1 MKKFIAPYRIMYKKV
16 LYEANDTIRIDDA
29 DADRM
34 SRIGTVI
41 ADETEVSEQTPVQAI
56 EEKPVESEP
65 VAKSV
70 QPTKGRPK
78 KTTKK

>member
-1 MKKFIAPYRIMYKKV
+1 MKKFIASYRIMYKKV

-34 SRIGTVI
+34 SHIGTVI
-41 ADETEVSEQTPVQAI
+41 ADEIEVSEQTPIQAI

-70 QPTKGRPK
+70 QPAKGRPK

>member
-16 LYEANDTIRIDDA
+16 LYEANDIIRIDDA
-29 DADRM
+29 DAGRM
-34 SRIGTVI
+34 TRIGTVI
-41 ADETEVSEQTPVQAI
+41 ADEIKMSEQTPIQAI

-70 QPTKGRPK
+70 QSTKGRPK

>member
-41 ADETEVSEQTPVQAI
+41 ADEIEVSEQTPVQAT
-56 EEKPVESEP
+56 EEKPVESES
-65 VAKSV
+65 AARSV

>member
-41 ADETEVSEQTPVQAI
+41 ADEIEVSEQTPIQAI
-56 EEKPVESEP
+56 EEKPVESES
-65 VAKSV
+65 VTKSV
-70 QPTKGRPK
+70 QPAKGRPK